1 MTINFNRYAD
11 AVSYANE
18 FGGTLK
24 LLSNVEVQY
33 ADLDDVPFIT
43 GAFTLDL
50 NGESIDLIEV
60 GSYGSDEETE
70 EQIKGTP
77 GALTVEGGTIGCLYA
92 DRYAATVDITGGVV
106 TELALN
112 EYEGEEVCAAV
123 SGGAIQR
130 VGMGGGTLTVAS
142 LLGDGCA
149 FYGTAGIVNADVL
162 TLENVKILGDHQ
174 HGCSGGK
181 CTGCGAPCPHDRVE
195 IATGVCADR
204 GTQPEAM
211 VTYSGKAPVFFTSF
225 LSAIDPVPHNM
236 KEQVTITLLK
246 PGYDLG
252 TKDLYLENNN
262 DIRLDLNDHNLFG
275 SGTIFVRNRSA
286 LTIANGDLDK
296 DLAVEAAG
304 GSLTVEKD
312 CGSVGTIRVTDA
324 GSVVTVLWA
333 AFALIGGAAPVLT
346 AGIRRHRAKA

>member
-1 MTINFNRYAD
+1 M
-11 AVSYANE
+11 
-18 FGGTLK
+18 
-24 LLSNVEVQY
+24 
-33 ADLDDVPFIT
+33 
-43 GAFTLDL
+43 
-50 NGESIDLIEV
+50 
-60 GSYGSDEETE
+60 
-70 EQIKGTP
+70 
-77 GALTVEGGTIGCLYA
+77 
-92 DRYAATVDITGGVV
+92 DITGGTV

-123 SGGAIQR
+123 SGGSVQWVR
-130 VGMGGGTLTVAS
+130 MNGGTLTVDGGDYRERMDLLAVSGTADIVGGTFADLQLTISFGEVRLTGGTFARISTEPVAGSSEYQKPTLAS
-142 LLGDGCA
+142 LLGDDCA

-174 HGCSGGK
+174 HSYSGGK

-262 DIRLDLNDHNLFG
+262 DIRPDLNDHNLFG

-312 CGSVGTIRVTDA
+312 CGSVGTLRVTDA
-324 GSVVTVLWA
+324 GSVVTVPWA
-333 AFALIGGAAPVLT
+333 ALALIGGAAPVLT
-346 AGIRRHRAKA
+346 AGIRRRRAKA

>member
-1 MTINFNRYAD
+1 M
-11 AVSYANE
+11 
-18 FGGTLK
+18 
-24 LLSNVEVQY
+24 
-33 ADLDDVPFIT
+33 
-43 GAFTLDL
+43 
-50 NGESIDLIEV
+50 
-60 GSYGSDEETE
+60 
-70 EQIKGTP
+70 
-77 GALTVEGGTIGCLYA
+77 
-92 DRYAATVDITGGVV
+92 
-106 TELALN
+106 
-112 EYEGEEVCAAV
+112 
-123 SGGAIQR
+123 
-130 VGMGGGTLTVAS
+130 
-142 LLGDGCA
+142 
-149 FYGTAGIVNADVL
+149 NADVL

-174 HGCSGGK
+174 HSYSGGK

-204 GTQPEAM
+204 GTQLEAM

-236 KEQVTITLLK
+236 KEQVRITLLK

-312 CGSVGTIRVTDA
+312 CGSVDTIRVTDA

-333 AFALIGGAAPVLT
+333 AFALIGGAAPGESVSPIAKNQGRAARKGGPAVFVLAPTT
-346 AGIRRHRAKA
+346 AGMTGGNAARHPCCGCSASPTQPGVIRMKVRAARRTPFWRTVRTRTRHPAGRSAGRNDNTAGRRIPR